1 MELKF
6 RLAANGEH
14 YECIGIEPEDYTGP
28 VTIPGEWEGLP
39 VQLGTRA
46 FVGCGVTSVHLPA
59 GITRIPLS
67 CFNGCRNLSEV
78 TFEEGSRLERI
89 DQSAFAWCTKGLRIR
104 FPEASPQGM
113 HEAGIREH
121 RRSETEG
128 CPCRPKAEPEGGR
141 VPVKGALFR
150 SSGSCCVQC
159 RGGFRSPVTGA
170 ALQQRRRSGRVFC
183 RLRGLRPVFGLYGI
197 GGRLRGGIG
206 RRRERRNKAGQRQQ
220 KMRGSGL
227 SASRL
232 SRFARCRK
240 CQHNDAAQPCRKQSR
255 SGHPSPF
262 HVQGSVQPPEALPR
276 RA

>member
-46 FVGCGVTSVHLPA
+46 FAGCGVTSVHLPA

-104 FPEASPQGM
+104 FPESLKDIGLWAFERARVDLQIPGSCSVASNALEDISGKFRLY
-113 HEAGIREH
+113 E
-121 RRSETEG
+121 
-128 CPCRPKAEPEGGR
+128 CPGSPANRDECGNHFCLNKDGASYTILELGWSGR
-141 VPVKGALFR
+141 VPESFKGLPVTWLADGFCSRRDDVKWCYVPATVKG
-150 SSGSCCVQC
+150 
-159 RGGFRSPVTGA
+159 GGDMPFCGCDYMEEIGYGGTMEEWERTGIY
-170 ALQQRRRSGRVFC
+170 FW
-183 RLRGLRPVFGLYGI
+183 
-197 GGRLRGGIG
+197 
-206 RRRERRNKAGQRQQ
+206 
-220 KMRGSGL
+220 
-227 SASRL
+227 
-232 SRFARCRK
+232 
-240 CQHNDAAQPCRKQSR
+240 
-255 SGHPSPF
+255 
-262 HVQGSVQPPEALPR
+262 GSVHCSDGTIDNGGHESL
-276 RA
+276 